1 MRLYAIQ
8 LWAQRRG
15 FALAADPAPAQASLF
30 ACDRKSCVPLA
41 GTQPALGAWWTVR
54 KPKPDDLDSLCRAS
68 SILVTRAVL
77 ALPPSCARVLVLG
90 PRDFAT
96 GGAAEIYRAGD
107 GWRVLWSQPLRGARP
122 WSLATLSG
130 SDE

>member
-15 FALAADPAPAQASLF
+15 FALATDPAPIQARLF

-54 KPKPDDLDSLCRAS
+54 KPRPDDLDALCRAS
-68 SILVTRAVL
+68 SIFVTRAAL

-96 GGAAEIYRAGD
+96 GGAAEIYRVRD

-122 WSLATLSG
+122 WSLATLSD
-130 SDE
+130 SDG